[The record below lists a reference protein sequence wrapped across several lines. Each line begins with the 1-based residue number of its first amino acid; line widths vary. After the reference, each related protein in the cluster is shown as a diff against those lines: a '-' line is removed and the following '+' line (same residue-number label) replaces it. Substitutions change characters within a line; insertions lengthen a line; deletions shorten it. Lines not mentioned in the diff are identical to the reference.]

1 MIVEK
6 PVFISLLHLY
16 SENHYTVETSQI
28 RKKSLLVATKLDYK
42 SFEKRANVGLASD
55 IILSE

>member
-16 SENHYTVETSQI
+16 SENHYTVETLQI
-28 RKKSLLVATKLDYK
+28 CKKSLLVATKLDYK
-42 SFEKRANVGLASD
+42 SFEKRANVGLAVD
-55 IILSE
+55 IIL